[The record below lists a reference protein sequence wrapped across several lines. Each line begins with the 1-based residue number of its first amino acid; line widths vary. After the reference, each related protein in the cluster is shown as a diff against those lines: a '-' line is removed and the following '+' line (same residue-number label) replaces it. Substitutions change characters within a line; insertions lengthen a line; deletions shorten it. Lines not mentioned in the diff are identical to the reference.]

1 MDITFD
7 SLGYFEKLTQVGVPE
22 AQAKVQVES
31 LREVIDT
38 TQQYLATKKDLEA
51 VKFELQR
58 DIQEVRRE
66 LQRDI
71 RESEQRTI
79 IRLGALLAV
88 YSGIILGILKLV
100 S

>member
-1 MDITFD
+1 MDIPFD
-7 SLGYFEKLTQVGVPE
+7 SLGYFEKLTQAGVPE
-22 AQAKVQVES
+22 AQAKVQAES

-51 VKFELQR
+51 VK
-58 DIQEVRRE
+58 IE

-100 S
+100 P